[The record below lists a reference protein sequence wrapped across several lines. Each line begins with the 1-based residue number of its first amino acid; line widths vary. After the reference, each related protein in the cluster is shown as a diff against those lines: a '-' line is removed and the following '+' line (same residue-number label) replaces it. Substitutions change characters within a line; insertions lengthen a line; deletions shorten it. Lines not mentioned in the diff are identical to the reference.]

1 MKINTKIGLVLVS
14 VASLSLQ
21 SCLVAAIGA
30 GVGSW
35 KFGDAKK
42 AEAETKCKKSYPTYY
57 MDMQKVNQSKARA
70 HQKQEVIMTME
81 EYCHLEKDEDKK
93 KDEKKV
99 SVTTAGSTASQN
111 ANVSSSK

>member
-1 MKINTKIGLVLVS
+1 MKINKKIGLVLVS
-14 VASLSLQ
+14 VAALSLQ

-57 MDMQKVNQSKARA
+57 MDMQKVNQSKAKA
-70 HQKQEVIMTME
+70 HQKQDAIMSME

-93 KDEKKV
+93 ND
-99 SVTTAGSTASQN
+99 VTKTTTNTQ
-111 ANVSSSK
+111 K